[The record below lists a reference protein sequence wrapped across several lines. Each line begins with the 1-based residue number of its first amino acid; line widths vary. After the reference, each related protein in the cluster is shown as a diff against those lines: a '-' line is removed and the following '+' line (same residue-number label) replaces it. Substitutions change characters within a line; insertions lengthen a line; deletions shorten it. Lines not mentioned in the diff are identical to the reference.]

1 METTNKEKR
10 KKIWQIVWS
19 AISAI
24 VGLLTGLSV

>member
-1 METTNKEKR
+1 METTKKQ
-10 KKIWQIVWS
+10 KIWQIVWS

>member
-1 METTNKEKR
+1 MENSNKR
-10 KKIWQIVWS
+10 KIWQIVWN

>member
-1 METTNKEKR
+1 MDANKKSQVW
-10 KKIWQIVWS
+10 KIVWS